1 MKEKLVLFLICCM
14 FFLSESSIA
23 QDTIRNKSIEDL
35 FTLSLDDFLEVVITP
50 SKLAQSVDD
59 VTQKVDVIQSKDI
72 DQVVSGNRNIC
83 EIISKLPGVSVSVL
97 SRNDANWGTY
107 GGIGP
112 KYSTY
117 MVQGLPVDAFI
128 EPMSIDLTAIDRIE
142 VQRGPASVMYP
153 NYLSQ
158 DFAGNQS
165 PLAGTVNMIL
175 KDKIDHSMTSFQTS
189 VGSYNTLN
197 SKFYHQNV
205 SRNVHY
211 YTGATYE
218 MSDYTNYGIDGS
230 WLNMQKN
237 PEYTKT
243 KIYGGMTLFFGENED
258 QKLTIY
264 SQGTF
269 HNGDAGRVYKGFHNQ
284 YGIVNLGYYAKL
296 SDRLS
301 LQSHLGIRSY
311 DRTWQESTYGVIDTL
326 NSDNGVK
333 QLIVPVDISL
343 SLAHGRSNALVLG
356 TDYQSSRYSTWTEP
370 VNENFMFGNISD
382 ALQGGVY
389 LQEEWRPVSGLT
401 LRGGFRYSYIRNTIA
416 LENFGKPVSDEL
428 TWDKVLWSA
437 GLRYKLHEKISI
449 YFNSGTSFSTPTLK
463 SIGGTI
469 PMSDLGVPGRNG
481 QLPNPDLK
489 PESGLGT
496 DVGFDFI
503 LPSRIKMGIRG
514 FYTILKD
521 GIVDNVVSQNPSQ
534 TQSINTESVAGG
546 GEAEISQKINSTVS
560 WYVNAT
566 YMETG
571 IHNEFN
577 SDQHQSDIPFSPQFV
592 MNCGGAVQLPFG
604 LTIIPAVNYNDGYYD
619 GISKSGRTK
628 YIPGLVLN
636 TYLSQQF
643 IMDGYAIECFARLY
657 NLTNNDYHLPW
668 QFKNPGLSVM
678 LGLKISFE

>member
-1 MKEKLVLFLICCM
+1 MKKRSVLFLFCVTL
-14 FFLSESSIA
+14 FLTNSSIA
-23 QDTIRNKSIEDL
+23 QDTIPNTSVEDL

-50 SKLAQSVDD
+50 SKLARSVDD
-59 VTQKVDVIQSKDI
+59 VTQKVDVIQSNDI

-128 EPMSIDLTAIDRIE
+128 EPMSIDLNAIDRIE

-153 NYLSQ
+153 NYMSQ

-175 KDKIDHSMTSFQTS
+175 KDRFDRSKTSFQTS

-197 SKFYHQNV
+197 SKFYHQNI
-205 SRNVHY
+205 SNNVHY
-211 YTGATYE
+211 YAGATYE

-237 PEYTKT
+237 PEYSKT
-243 KIYGGMTLFFGENED
+243 KIYGGMTLFFGKEEK
-258 QKLTIY
+258 QKLTVY

-269 HNGDAGRVYKGFHNQ
+269 HKGDAGRVYKGFHNQ
-284 YGIVNLGYYAKL
+284 YGIVNVGYDAKL

-311 DRTWQESTYGVIDTL
+311 DRAWQESTFGVVDTL

-343 SLAHGRSNALVLG
+343 TIAHGRSNALVMGL
-356 TDYQSSRYSTWTEP
+356 DYQSARYSTWTDP
-370 VNENFMFGNISD
+370 VNGIFLFGNISD
-382 ALQGGVY
+382 AMQGGLY

-401 LRGGFRYSYIRNTIA
+401 LRGGLRYSYIRNTIA
-416 LENFGKPVSDEL
+416 LENFGKPLSEKL
-428 TWDKVLWSA
+428 SWDKILWSA
-437 GLRYKLHEKISI
+437 GLRYKLHEKVSV
-449 YFNSGTSFSTPTLK
+449 YLNSGTSFSTPALK

-489 PESGLGT
+489 PESGIGT
-496 DVGFDFI
+496 DLGFDFT
-503 LPSRIKMGIRG
+503 LPSHIKIGVRA

-534 TQSINTESVAGG
+534 SQSINTESVAGG
-546 GEAEISQKINSTVS
+546 GELEISQKVNSIIS
-560 WYVNAT
+560 WYANAT
-566 YMETG
+566 HMLSS
-571 IHNEFN
+571 IQNEIN
-577 SDQHQSDIPFSPQFV
+577 ADQHQTEIPFSPQFV
-592 MNCGGAVQLPFG
+592 LNGGGIVQFPFG
-604 LTIIPAVNYNDGYYD
+604 LTITPAVNYNGGYFD

-628 YIPGLVLN
+628 YVPGWVFN
-636 TYLSQQF
+636 TYISQQF
-643 IMDGYAIECFARLY
+643 IRDGFDLECFARLY

-668 QFKNPGLSVM
+668 QFKNPGFSAM
-678 LGLKISFE
+678 LGLKITF